1 MEDLERLE
9 ISTAAAKAYQQHG
22 LYISQR
28 LPFHELVNV
37 AFVNITSD
45 DPKKAYWQA
54 YAYIRRLVLHGGKH
68 NSRRDATTGNEDLR
82 VRRVTDGITLDE
94 LIDIR
99 DAIDNLPVE
108 EQLMIGER
116 FYEQLTYQQM
126 ADRHCVNCRG
136 SVEFKMRSILRRLR
150 RMLSR

>member
-1 MEDLERLE
+1 MEDQERLE
-9 ISTAAAKAYQQHG
+9 ISTAAAKAYRQRGLCYTQQ
-22 LYISQR
+22 

-37 AFVNITSD
+37 GYVNITSD

-99 DAIDNLPVE
+99 DAIDALPIE

-116 FYEQLTYQQM
+116 FYEQMTYQQM
-126 ADRHCVNCRG
+126 ADRHCVNYRG
-136 SVEFKMRSILRRLR
+136 SVEFKMRSVLGRLR
-150 RMLSR
+150 RILSR